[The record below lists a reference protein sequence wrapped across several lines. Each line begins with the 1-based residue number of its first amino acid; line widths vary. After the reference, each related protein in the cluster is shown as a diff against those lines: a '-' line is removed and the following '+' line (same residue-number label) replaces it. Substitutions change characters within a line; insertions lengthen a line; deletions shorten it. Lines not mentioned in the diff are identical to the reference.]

1 MSRPSG
7 NCLANSCL
15 LSSQARNNVSMSS
28 VIIIVSSPSI
38 WYAGLFPAVTVLSPP
53 ASPRDA
59 AVRLP
64 AACLR
69 AALLAV
75 TANGEDY
82 HAQLEWRRLDVRC
95 RPDPRLDFQQPKQR
109 LDALHLQRGGLVLP
123 ARRNLVGLRAQQE
136 RVRNGA
142 CLTQSSRALRVV
154 LRIRQRAPAYGLSL
168 SLAQRIL
175 RPERGDPGL
184 GVESA
189 RVLGGLVSGID
200 CVGGD
205 CGVHQSSPPP
215 SRPSFFLLAASLSLS
230 AASAN
235 FLHAQPSASQAS
247 LMPCCSIKCPQV
259 HFTDSGSMISC
270 SISEAS
276 NVSESHS
283 PENDSTSASAST
295 SATRPNG
302 TSKRRLS
309 ASASARFMAHC
320 ARSIRVCS
328 FALSTPIPDV

>member
-123 ARRNLVGLRAQQE
+123 ARRDLVGLRAQQE

-142 CLTQSSRALRVV
+142 CLTQSRRALRVV
-154 LRIRQRAPAYGLSL
+154 LRVRQHAVSHGLGLGS
-168 SLAQRIL
+168 AQHVL
-175 RPERGDPGL
+175 RRERVDPGA

-189 RVLGGLVSGID
+189 RVLGGLVSGIYD
-200 CVGGD
+200 FWRD
-205 CGVHQSSPPP
+205 CGIHQSNSP
-215 SRPSFFLLAASLSLS
+215 SLPL
-230 AASAN
+230 
-235 FLHAQPSASQAS
+235 
-247 LMPCCSIKCPQV
+247 
-259 HFTDSGSMISC
+259 
-270 SISEAS
+270 
-276 NVSESHS
+276 
-283 PENDSTSASAST
+283 
-295 SATRPNG
+295 
-302 TSKRRLS
+302 RR
-309 ASASARFMAHC
+309 RIEIH
-320 ARSIRVCS
+320 
-328 FALSTPIPDV
+328 P